1 MPISD
6 YLRDL
11 RALVGSRLL
20 LLPGVAGIVRDAE
33 DRVLFIRRA
42 DNGEWG
48 LPAGAIDPGET
59 PPEAVAR
66 EVREETGLE
75 VRPVRVAGVFG
86 GRGFRVR
93 YENADEAEYTVIVFD
108 CVVIGGTLSPG
119 DGEALELRYFAP
131 HEAPELMVAYPRTL
145 LEPRQDAGAPAR
157 FDGAVV
163 RRADD

>member
-11 RALVGSRLL
+11 RRLVGQRLL
-20 LLPGVAGIVRDAE
+20 LLPGVAAIVRDAE

-42 DNGEWG
+42 DNGKWG

-59 PPEAVAR
+59 PAEAVAR

-75 VRPVRVAGVFG
+75 VRPTRVAGVFG
-86 GRGFRVR
+86 GAGFRVR
-93 YENADEAEYTVIVFD
+93 YENGDEAEYTVVVFD
-108 CVVIGGTLSPG
+108 CAVTGGTLTPA

-131 HEAPELMVAYPRTL
+131 NETPQLQVAYPRRIFDRAA
-145 LEPRQDAGAPAR
+145 EGDADAGALSL
-157 FDGAVV
+157 FS
-163 RRADD
+163 

>member
-11 RALVGSRLL
+11 RARVGSRLL
-20 LLPGVAGIVRDAE
+20 LLPGVAAIVRDAD

-59 PPEAVAR
+59 PVDAVTR

-75 VRPVRVAGVFG
+75 VRASRVAGVFG
-86 GRGFRVR
+86 GKGFRVR
-93 YENADEAEYTVIVFD
+93 YENGDEAEYTVIVFD
-108 CVVIGGTLSPG
+108 CDVIGGTLSAT

-131 HEAPELMVAYPRTL
+131 DDAPDLLVAYPRSL
-145 LEPRQDAGAPAR
+145 LRPPRSRSEPPQ
-157 FDGAVV
+157 FL
-163 RRADD
+163 

>member
-1 MPISD
+1 MPISN

-11 RALVGSRLL
+11 RALLGRRLL

-33 DRVLFIRRA
+33 NHVLFIRRA

-59 PPEAVAR
+59 PAEAIAR

-75 VRPVRVAGVFG
+75 VRPARIAGVFG
-86 GRGFRVR
+86 GKGFRVC
-93 YENADEAEYTVIVFD
+93 YENGDEAEYTVIVFD
-108 CVVIGGTLSPG
+108 CDVVGGQLSPA

-131 HEAPELMVAYPRTL
+131 DNAPALQVAYPRSL
-145 LEPRQDAGAPAR
+145 LRPPRSVNEPPL
-157 FDGAVV
+157 FDRG
-163 RRADD
+163 R

>member
-20 LLPGVAGIVRDAE
+20 LLPGVAAIVRDAE
-33 DRVLFIRRA
+33 HRVLFIRRA

-59 PPEAVAR
+59 PTEAVAR
-66 EVREETGLE
+66 EVREETGLD
-75 VRPVRVAGVFG
+75 VRPSRVAGVFG
-86 GRGFRVR
+86 GPGFRVR
-93 YENADEAEYTVIVFD
+93 YENGDEAEYTVIVFD
-108 CVVIGGTLSPG
+108 CEVVGGTLSPA

-131 HEAPELMVAYPRTL
+131 HEAPELQVAYPRTL
-145 LEPRQDAGAPAR
+145 LEPRRDAGAPAR
-157 FDGAVV
+157 FDSA
-163 RRADD
+163 R

>member
-1 MPISD
+1 MAISE

-20 LLPGVAGIVRDAE
+20 LLPGVAAIVRDP
-33 DRVLFIRRA
+33 DNRVLFMRRS

-59 PPEAVAR
+59 PAEAVVR

-75 VRPVRVAGVFG
+75 VKPSRIAGVFG
-86 GRGFRVR
+86 GKGFRVR
-93 YENADEAEYTVIVFD
+93 YENGDEAEYTVIVFD
-108 CVVIGGTLSPG
+108 CEIVGGQLAAA

-131 HEAPELMVAYPRTL
+131 DDAPKLQVAYPRSL
-145 LEPRQDAGAPAR
+145 LRPPRSVTEPPRFEPAR
-157 FDGAVV
+157 
-163 RRADD
+163 

>member
-20 LLPGVAGIVRDAE
+20 LLPGVAAIVRDAE
-33 DRVLFIRRA
+33 HRVLFIRRA

-59 PPEAVAR
+59 PADAVAR

-75 VRPVRVAGVFG
+75 VRPARVAGVFG
-86 GRGFRVR
+86 GKGFRVR
-93 YENADEAEYTVIVFD
+93 YENGDEAEYTVIVFD
-108 CVVIGGTLSPG
+108 CEVVGGTLSAT

-131 HEAPELMVAYPRTL
+131 DEAPALQVAYPRSLFDPPPSATAP
-145 LEPRQDAGAPAR
+145 PRFESAR
-157 FDGAVV
+157 
-163 RRADD
+163 

>member
-1 MPISD
+1 MAISE

-20 LLPGVAGIVRDAE
+20 LLPGVAAIVRDP
-33 DRVLFIRRA
+33 DNRVLFMRRS

-59 PPEAVAR
+59 PAEAVVR

-75 VRPVRVAGVFG
+75 VKPSRIAGVFG
-86 GRGFRVR
+86 GKGFRVR
-93 YENADEAEYTVIVFD
+93 YENGDEAEYTVIVFD
-108 CVVIGGTLSPG
+108 CEIVGGQLAAA

-131 HEAPELMVAYPRTL
+131 DEAPTLQVAYPRSL
-145 LEPRQDAGAPAR
+145 LHPPRSETEPPRFEPAR
-157 FDGAVV
+157 
-163 RRADD
+163 

>member
-1 MPISD
+1 MAISD

-11 RALVGSRLL
+11 RALVGGRLL

-59 PPEAVAR
+59 PAEAVAR

-75 VRPVRVAGVFG
+75 VTVGALLAGDDAAEVRWCTEEDAALLPLTDGLLDA
-86 GRGFRVR
+86 VR
-93 YENADEAEYTVIVFD
+93 
-108 CVVIGGTLSPG
+108 
-119 DGEALELRYFAP
+119 RM
-131 HEAPELMVAYPRTL
+131 EAPP
-145 LEPRQDAGAPAR
+145 PAPP
-157 FDGAVV
+157 GG
-163 RRADD
+163 

>member
-6 YLRDL
+6 YLRDV

-20 LLPGVAGIVRDAE
+20 LLPDVAAIVRDAE
-33 DRVLFIRRA
+33 NRVLFIRRA

-59 PPEAVAR
+59 PAEAVAR

-75 VRPVRVAGVFG
+75 VRPARVAGVFG
-86 GRGFRVR
+86 GKGFRVR
-93 YENADEAEYTVIVFD
+93 YENGDEAEYTVVVFD
-108 CVVIGGTLSPG
+108 CEVVGGTLSPT

-131 HEAPELMVAYPRTL
+131 DEAPELHVAYPRSL
-145 LEPRQDAGAPAR
+145 LYPPPSRTEPPLFKAR
-157 FDGAVV
+157 
-163 RRADD
+163 

>member
-11 RALVGSRLL
+11 RAIVGSRLL
-20 LLPGVAGIVRDAE
+20 LLPGVAAIVRDAE
-33 DRVLFIRRA
+33 DRVLFMRRA

-59 PPEAVAR
+59 PAEAVVR

-75 VRPVRVAGVFG
+75 VRPARIAGVFG
-86 GRGFRVR
+86 GKGFRVR
-93 YENADEAEYTVIVFD
+93 YENGDEAEYTVVVFD
-108 CVVIGGTLSPG
+108 CDVIGGTLSAT

-131 HEAPELMVAYPRTL
+131 DEAPEFQVAYPRSIL
-145 LEPRQDAGAPAR
+145 RPPASRAEPPQ
-157 FDGAVV
+157 FMSS
-163 RRADD
+163 

>member
-33 DRVLFIRRA
+33 DRVLFMRRA

-59 PPEAVAR
+59 PAEAIAR

-75 VRPVRVAGVFG
+75 VRPARIAGVFG
-86 GRGFRVR
+86 GRGFRVC
-93 YENADEAEYTVIVFD
+93 YENGDEAEYTVIVFD
-108 CVVIGGTLSPG
+108 CEVVGGQLSPN

-131 HEAPELMVAYPRTL
+131 DEAPALQVAYPRSL
-145 LEPRQDAGAPAR
+145 LRPPQSGTELPLFERTR
-157 FDGAVV
+157 
-163 RRADD
+163 